1 MGKEM
6 RWVGFAKGRKV
17 FEEYG
22 YVLDF
27 VEEGRALSRVGKPV
41 HSPYTQLLG
50 ENYFT
55 LLEASLFHYVKLN
68 PKERIFIGKGD
79 RLQVKNV
86 LGRIRYTELTP
97 QARFILPDVAE
108 LVIAKS
114 EYRFI
119 DLLNNLQSI
128 SPKMHA
134 IELLPGIGKMNA
146 KKILEERAKRPFSS
160 FEDFSTR
167 TGVQG
172 IVRLMA
178 QRVIEELSTD
188 VKYRIF
194 TRD

>member
-1 MGKEM
+1 M
-6 RWVGFAKGRKV
+6 RWVGFARGRKV

-27 VEEGRALSRVGKPV
+27 VEEGRVLSRVGKPV

-50 ENYFT
+50 ENFFT
-55 LLEASLFHYVKLN
+55 LLEASLFHHVKLN

-86 LGRIRYTELTP
+86 LGRIRYSELTP
-97 QARFILPDVAE
+97 QARFMLPEVAGFIIVKNE
-108 LVIAKS
+108 S
-114 EYRFI
+114 RFI

-160 FEDFSTR
+160 FEDFSAR
-167 TGVQG
+167 TGIQG
-172 IVRLMA
+172 LARLMA
-178 QRVIEELSTD
+178 HRVVEELSTE

>member
-1 MGKEM
+1 MSLVKN
-6 RWVGFAKGRKV
+6 KKV

-27 VEEGRALSRVGKPV
+27 IEEGRILSRTGRPV
-41 HSPYTQLLG
+41 HSPYAQLLG

-55 LLEASLFHYVKLN
+55 LLEVSLFPPVRLKL
-68 PKERIFIGKGD
+68 KDRIFIGKGD

-86 LGRIRYTELTP
+86 LGRIRYSELTP
-97 QARFILPDVAE
+97 QARFMLPEVAE
-108 LVIAKS
+108 YIILRNEPV
-114 EYRFI
+114 FI
-119 DLLNNLQSI
+119 SLLNNLQSI

-146 KKILEERAKRPFSS
+146 RKILEERSMRPFES
-160 FEDFSTR
+160 FEDFSKR
-167 TGVQG
+167 TGIEN
-172 IVRLMA
+172 IVKLMA
-178 QRVIEELSTD
+178 QRVVEELSTD